1 MYHIDMNFTYPKM
14 YLVRQHLNSEKIA
27 DIKAAVWGE
36 LDRIGIREKIKK
48 DSEIAVC
55 AGSRGIN
62 NIDKIVKAAVDYVF
76 DCGANPFIVPAMGSH
91 GGATAQGQKD
101 VLHKYGIDEETMGCE
116 VRSDMEPV
124 LLGEAENGAPVYFD
138 KNAYGSD
145 GIIVVNRVKPH
156 TDFLAKN
163 ESGVVKMCAV
173 GLGKEKGA
181 TAMHGYNLGETIP
194 LSFKVSLEKAPYL
207 AGIAIIENSVDETYM
222 IKAMKPENFLEE
234 EAELL
239 EVAKQQVPHF
249 PVDRIDVLIVKEMG
263 KMYSGT
269 GVDTKV
275 IGRIMVQGVPEPETP
290 KISKIAVLRLSP
302 NSYGNAVGIGLVDL
316 TTQKL
321 VDDIDYEAMY
331 INLVPTTYL
340 ERGKVPPHFATEEE
354 TVGAAFRTLGRIKPE
369 EARVIVCENTLH
381 INKLLVSEAVYNEI
395 KDKVDLLDE
404 DVKWTYN
411 DNSELTMS
419 C

>member
-249 PVDRIDVLIVKEMG
+249 PVDRLDVLIVKEMG

>member
-14 YLVRQHLNSEKIA
+14 YLIRQHLNSEKIA
-27 DIKAAVWGE
+27 DIKAAVWKE
-36 LDRIGIREKIKK
+36 LDGIGIRGKIKK
-48 DSEIAVC
+48 DGEIAVC

-76 DCGANPFIVPAMGSH
+76 DCGAKPFIVPAMGSH

-124 LLGEAENGAPVYFD
+124 LLGTAENGAPVYFD
-138 KNAYGSD
+138 KNAYGAD

-207 AGIAIIENSVDETYM
+207 AGLAIIENSVDETYM
-222 IKAMKPENFLEE
+222 IKALKPENFLED
-234 EAELL
+234 EAKLL
-239 EVAKQQVPHF
+239 KIAQQQVPHF
-249 PVDRIDVLIVKEMG
+249 PVDQLDVLIVKEMG
-263 KMYSGT
+263 KMFSGT

-275 IGRIMVQGVPEPETP
+275 IGRIMVQGVPEPESP

-340 ERGKVPPHFATEEE
+340 ERGKVPPHFATEQE

-369 EARVIVCENTLH
+369 QARVIVCENTLH
-381 INKLLVSEAVYNEI
+381 ISKLLVSEAVYNEI
-395 KDKVDLLDE
+395 KDKVDLLEE

-411 DNSELTMS
+411 ENGELTMS